1 MTDEPTCGK
10 GLAEH
15 SSLPRLMGDLT
26 AATAEVLERHTHA
39 LDLDDPSSRRE
50 HEAYAGL
57 VGEFRDVSG
66 RLKALAGRM
75 AGYRDLPMGR
85 HDMSAM
91 MDPAAVGAFE
101 QYVRV
106 ENELLDLL
114 ERRAEQDRGMLAAMA
129 SGDA

>member
-15 SSLPRLMGDLT
+15 SELPRLMGEVA
-26 AATAEVLERHTHA
+26 AATAEVLERHTTA

-50 HEAYAGL
+50 QEAYVGL
-57 VGEFRDVSG
+57 VGEFRDVSS
-66 RLKALAGRM
+66 RLMAIAARM

-91 MDPAAVGAFE
+91 MAPAAVAAFE
-101 QYVRV
+101 QYLQT
-106 ENELLDLL
+106 EHALLELLQS
-114 ERRAEQDRGMLAAMA
+114 RVQQDRGMLAAME
-129 SGDA
+129 STRG